1 MSERERVL
9 SGIQPT
15 GSLHL
20 GNYLGAIRQWVGM
33 QDQHDNYFCVVDLHA
48 LTIPESVDPRILQA
62 KSREVAA
69 LYLASGI
76 DPAKSTVFIQSH
88 VRQHAELTWVLSCTT
103 PLGWVER
110 MTQFKTKKDQ
120 RETVGTGLLT
130 YPILQ
135 AADIL
140 LYDANYVPVGADQ
153 KQHVELCR
161 DIGVRFNHLFGDT
174 FTIPQP
180 MIPPAGARV
189 MGFDEPEHKMS
200 KSLAETQPGHAVAL
214 LDGKKQIKKA
224 IMRAKTDSGCEF
236 RWEHASAG
244 VRNLISIHQAIS
256 GESAASMASRFEGT
270 GYGYLKK
277 EVFELVVETLAPI
290 QARYHELREDEAY
303 LDGVLATSAERASE
317 IAEATMAR
325 ARAAVGIG

>member
-1 MSERERVL
+1 MSERKRVL

-33 QDQHDNYFCVVDLHA
+33 QDEHDNFFCVVDLHA
-48 LTIPESVDPRILQA
+48 LTIPENVDPKVLRA

-69 LYLASGI
+69 LYLACGI
-76 DPAKSTVFIQSH
+76 DPEKSTVFIQSH
-88 VRQHAELTWVLSCTT
+88 VRQHSELTWVLNCTT

-110 MTQFKTKKDQ
+110 MTQFKTKKEQ

-140 LYDANYVPVGADQ
+140 LYDANLVPVGADQ

-161 DIGVRFNHLFGDT
+161 DVGIRFNNLFGRT
-174 FTIPQP
+174 FVIPEP

-189 MGFDEPEHKMS
+189 MGFDEPTNKMS

-214 LDGKKQIKKA
+214 LDGKKKIKKA

-236 RWEHASAG
+236 RWEHAGAG
-244 VRNLISIHQAIS
+244 IKNLISIHQAIS
-256 GESAASMASRFEGT
+256 GESAESIASRFEGT

-277 EVFELVVETLAPI
+277 EVFELVVDTLEPI
-290 QARYHELREDEAY
+290 QARYHELRQDETY
-303 LDGVLATSAERASE
+303 LDQLLASSADKAGE
-317 IAEATMAR
+317 IAERTMAR